1 MNPSRSTRCAD
12 LIDNYLCALTGA
24 PWQRNFR
31 DGAPAEVFH
40 DGKTTTTHG
49 DLIQDYSVVAD
60 LYRHH
65 LANRRFPRWRVRA
78 H

>member
-1 MNPSRSTRCAD
+1 LVAHR
-12 LIDNYLCALTGA
+12 IDNYLYALTGA